1 VYVPHLNDFA
11 SFAESLRPLRLKTF
25 ISAAGSKDKILNRKV
40 RQGFRKGRKET
51 AFHGCSINLR
61 FFRSTTTRSKAL
73 KKSMPSMPSIFWPKL
88 FERSRMF
95 ITTT

>member
-1 VYVPHLNDFA
+1 VYVPHSNDFA
-11 SFAESLRPLRLKTF
+11 SFAVKDFDLRSQLKGQNLKPQ
-25 ISAAGSKDKILNRKV
+25 SSQR
-40 RQGFRKGRKET
+40 FRKGRKEA
-51 AFHGCSINLR
+51 AFHGCRINLR

-73 KKSMPSMPSIFWPKL
+73 KKSMPSMPSTFWPKL